1 MREPVVLFGAGS
13 AVIVEV
19 EESCRRLGRPVA
31 AIVQNTADPTWA
43 QDSSLVVPLDG
54 LDSRLF
60 EYDVLVPLFRP
71 ANRRTAVAQVRQL
84 GVRRFASVLDPTSI
98 LPAHL
103 GLGEGIYINAGCV
116 IGACSELGPFAFVNR
131 GCSLGHH
138 LSLGEFVSLGPGVV
152 IAGQV
157 TIGAGAMIGAG
168 AVLLPKIT
176 VGADAVVAAGVVV
189 SRDVPAGAVLRATG
203 QPTQA

>member
-103 GLGEGIYINAGCV
+103 GLGEGIYQCGLRDRCLFRTRTICLCEPRLFTWASSFSRRVRLSGTGC
-116 IGACSELGPFAFVNR
+116 GHSRSGDDWGRRHDRRRRRSAAEDHGR
-131 GCSLGHH
+131 GRRRCG
-138 LSLGEFVSLGPGVV
+138 GW
-152 IAGQV
+152 
-157 TIGAGAMIGAG
+157 
-168 AVLLPKIT
+168 
-176 VGADAVVAAGVVV
+176 
-189 SRDVPAGAVLRATG
+189 RCR
-203 QPTQA
+203 